1 MFLKVEVK
9 VWILKVVIFYVLLYS
24 LLWVWLVFMYFEII
38 VYSVWGEIVE
48 NIVDEEL
55 ERGNINCILMY
66 FFINK

>member
-1 MFLKVEVK
+1 
-9 VWILKVVIFYVLLYS
+9 
-24 LLWVWLVFMYFEII
+24 MYPEII

-48 NIVDEEL
+48 NIADEES